1 MSLKTRKGFSIIET
15 LIYISI
21 LAIFSVFVFELVIL
35 MSNSYKKVELSRIV
49 ANSAVISMER
59 ITRDIRGAVSMDQ
72 AGSVLGTNPG
82 RLQLF
87 TVDEDGANV
96 TVAFKLESGR
106 INVYEN
112 DVLMGPLTSLQAST
126 TELIFRQYTNSGAQ
140 AIGIEM
146 TVEATRGPD
155 TRRDS
160 FKTATLIRNSP

>member
-1 MSLKTRKGFSIIET
+1 MILRTKKGFSIIET

-21 LAIFSVFVFELVIL
+21 LAIFTVFVFELVIL
-35 MSNSYKKVELSRIV
+35 MSNSYKKVELSRTI

-59 ITRDIRGAVSMDQ
+59 MTRDTRGAINLDQ

-87 TVDEDGANV
+87 TVDENGTNV
-96 TVAFKLESGR
+96 TVAFRLESGR
-106 INVYEN
+106 VNVYEN

-126 TELIFRQYTNSGAQ
+126 TELVFRLYTNSGAK

-146 TVEATRGPD
+146 TIEATRGPD
-155 TRRDS
+155 TRSDS
-160 FKTATLIRNSP
+160 FKTTTLIRNSP